1 MTKKNPDPN
10 PSPELRVD
18 EVYSEPNPDLLQ
30 DNALEGFEKSP
41 HFNEQ
46 TCNYR
51 YPEGAPDSLRIHV
64 NAPGNFDR
72 KKPTKVIYFTLP
84 AGNTIEQT
92 IGTKK
97 QEGLDWHYNI
107 QQIGAQTR
115 ALRDSSPDENVV
127 IAYIE
132 APKLNANAWRKN
144 DPNRGQTIAA
154 LFEDVKTKLGT
165 PNATIDISGHSAG
178 RALKFA
184 YIDSMEKIP
193 DNVKRFSFL
202 DSDHSYNATRG
213 KKLANWL
220 EATNDHYLTVIAYDD
235 QNITYHGKPVA
246 GAVGYLRTLEM
257 ISDFKKWGIQLTEEK
272 KNGYTKYSG
281 LNGRVNFIIMN
292 NPDNK
297 ILHTETVYRNGFI
310 YSQTAGTPHE
320 GVTGDFNGKLAFE
333 KYIQDSPEQ
342 ISV

>member
-1 MTKKNPDPN
+1 LHKPTPRKTAETKKNP
-10 PSPELRVD
+10 E
-18 EVYSEPNPDLLQ
+18 Q
-30 DNALEGFEKSP
+30 DKALPGFEKSP
-41 HFNEQ
+41 YFNES
-46 TCNYR
+46 TYNYH
-51 YPEGAPDSLRIHV
+51 YPEGAPDALRIHV

-72 KKPTKVIYFTLP
+72 AKPTRVIYFTLP

-92 IGTKK
+92 IGAKK
-97 QEGLDWHYNI
+97 QDGLDWHYNI

-115 ALRDSSPDENVV
+115 ALRESSPGENIV

-144 DPNRGQTIAA
+144 DPNRGLAIAA

-184 YIDSMEKIP
+184 YIDSMEAIP

-202 DSDHSYNATRG
+202 DSDHSYNASRG
-213 KKLANWL
+213 KKLADWVQKD
-220 EATNDHYLTVIAYDD
+220 DHFLTVIAYDD
-235 QNITYHGKPVA
+235 QNITYQGKPVA

-257 ISDFKKWGIQLTEEK
+257 ISDFKKWGIALTEEK

-310 YSQTAGTPHE
+310 YSQTAGTPLE
-320 GVTGDFNGKLAFE
+320 GVTGDFNEKLAFE
-333 KYIQDSPEQ
+333 KFIQYTPEK
-342 ISV
+342 IST